1 MYIQIIS
8 ISNKVPGWVEQGF
21 LEYAK
26 RFPKELKLKLIE
38 IPPIRRT
45 KNTDILRI
53 KKLEGE
59 MLLSHCDPLALTV
72 ALDVTGKTWS
82 TEQLADRLQK
92 WMDDAI
98 SLNLLIG
105 GADGLSAECLRK
117 SPLTWSLSP
126 LTFPHALVRILVA
139 EQLYRAWT
147 ILTHHPYHRG

>member
-1 MYIQIIS
+1 MDIQLIS

-45 KNTDILRI
+45 KNADILRM

-59 MLLSHCDPLALTV
+59 MLLSHCAPDALTIS
-72 ALDVTGKTWS
+72 LDVTGKAWR
-82 TEQLADRLQK
+82 TEELASQLQK
-92 WMDDAI
+92 WMDEAV

-117 SPLTWSLSP
+117 SQLIWSLSP
-126 LTFPHALVRILVA
+126 LTFPHPLVRILVA
-139 EQLYRAWT
+139 EQFYRAWT